1 MTNSSSGPLAFKV
14 KTTAPKLYCV
24 RPNASIIQPGESIK
38 VSIILQAFSQ
48 PLGKDYKC
56 KDKFLI
62 VALPCLQGSDPSNVS
77 DYWSTLEKENKSKL
91 ISKKL
96 RVNYVID
103 DSATADD
110 TQYDSPAK
118 AEGGDVI
125 DTDSGAGAAGAA
137 GVGAAGVGAGAAGAA
152 AASGDSS
159 KEAATSSG
167 VATAVDDSEISNR
180 KTPASNEL
188 DDSYNQINKLSE
200 KLDKS
205 ETSTTEKS
213 SAADDISSK
222 TDEPFGGVSFVA
234 TVVLMLLAFLIG
246 WLIF

>member
-48 PLGKDYKC
+48 PLGQDYKC

-110 TQYDSPAK
+110 TQYDSPVK
-118 AEGGDVI
+118 SETGDVI
-125 DTDSGAGAAGAA
+125 DTDSGVATGAAGAA
-137 GVGAAGVGAGAAGAA
+137 GVGAGAGAGAAAAA

-159 KEAATSSG
+159 KGATSSG
-167 VATAVDDSEISNR
+167 VDTAVEDSEISNR
-180 KTPASNEL
+180 KAPASNEL

-213 SAADDISSK
+213 STADDISSK